1 MVKERR
7 SSFGFLLCRGGLVWL
22 LVSLVLAGCGGEAEE
37 FVPLPPFVRE
47 PRGALVMSAETAAT
61 ISLRGLPPEI
71 VVDEAGQIV
80 VAAGLE
86 NVGVG
91 TYVLLEG
98 GGAGVRPEAIASYR
112 WQVQGPPNSTAAFAD
127 PAARFT
133 TFLPDVVGPYTITLT
148 IGDGAG
154 VIGRPADLRLLA
166 GTWVGAGI
174 VAGASDHPSQ
184 CIECHDDKVATWRGT
199 RHSETLHRAMDGQAS
214 PFYFENCIHC
224 HTVGKNEIA
233 DNGGFDD
240 VARELGWT
248 YPEELRPGNY
258 ARLVAEAP
266 RLANLA
272 NTQCENC
279 HGPGSAHEDDDGNI
293 AFSLRPELCIQCHDF
308 LQQDRHAQWV
318 RSGHADTSL
327 PHLFPDGID
336 DPVCSGCHTT
346 RGMIAVADGLAVEV
360 GGDEYLSCQACH
372 DPHAAPGSNVHQLR
386 FYGSIALPD
395 GTHMA
400 NVGSSAT
407 CIQCHNVVDIPHVVE
422 EEGAFLPPQSAAAE
436 MLAGVGGYTF
446 GETLTNSP
454 HVNAF
459 RWGGGCVGCHMVS
472 ASGEGAGDFLS
483 ATMNEPVG
491 EHTFLVRW
499 DNGTP
504 DDPSDDIENLRAC
517 APCHGDIPR
526 LNGPAAADYDGDGVV
541 GDVQDEVQG
550 LLDLVRRQLM
560 AAGVAWQDEA
570 PYWGPAEGIELRAGV
585 YNWSYV
591 NNDGSGGMHNTARAV
606 ELLQLTYER
615 LAGEPVPGAV
625 LRAAEAP
632 AETYRQRYSPA
643 GPLAD
648 FFGDE
653 FGWVHVAIPL
663 ALLGLLAAVVVIAV
677 TARRRGS
684 MPS

>member
-1 MVKERR
+1 MIKEHR
-7 SSFGFLLCRGGLVWL
+7 SSFGFTLRRGCWVWL
-22 LVSLVLAGCGGEAEE
+22 LALLVLAGCGEPAEE
-37 FVPLPPFVRE
+37 PTPLPPFVRE
-47 PRGALVMSAETAAT
+47 PRGALVMTAETVAT
-61 ISLRGLPPEI
+61 IILRGLPPEMI
-71 VVDEAGQIV
+71 VDEAGQIV

-98 GGAGVRPEAIASYR
+98 GGAGVRPEAIGSYR
-112 WQVQGPPNSTAAFAD
+112 WEVEGPANSTATVVD
-127 PAARFT
+127 PTARFT
-133 TFLPDVVGPYTITLT
+133 TFIPDVVGPYTISLT

-154 VIGRPADLRLLA
+154 VIGRPGGLRLHA

-174 VAGASDHPSQ
+174 VAGGSDDPSQ
-184 CIECHDDKVATWRGT
+184 CIFCHGERVATWRET
-199 RHSETLHRAMDGQAS
+199 RHAETLHRAMDGQAS

-224 HTVGKNEIA
+224 HTVGKNPIA

-258 ARLVAEAP
+258 ARLVADAP
-266 RLANLA
+266 RLANLG

-279 HGPGSAHEDDDGNI
+279 HGPGSAHRGDDGAI
-293 AFSLRPELCIQCHDF
+293 AVSLRPELCIQCHDF
-308 LQQDRHAQWV
+308 LQQDLHAQWV

-336 DPVCSGCHTT
+336 DPFCAGCHTAQ
-346 RGMIAVADGLAVEV
+346 GMVAVAKGVEVEV

-372 DPHAAPGSNVHQLR
+372 DPHAAPGWNVHQLR
-386 FYGSIALPD
+386 FYGSIQLPD
-395 GTHMA
+395 GTNMA

-407 CIQCHNVVDIPHVVE
+407 CIYCHNVVDTPHVVE

-436 MLAGVGGYTF
+436 MLAGVGGYAF
-446 GETLTNSP
+446 GETLTNTP
-454 HVNAF
+454 HVNSF
-459 RWGGGCVGCHMVS
+459 HWGGGCVGCHMAS

-491 EHTFLVRW
+491 GHTFLLRW

-517 APCHGDIPR
+517 VPCHGEIPR

-541 GDVQDEVQG
+541 GNVQDEVQG
-550 LLDLVRRQLM
+550 LLDLVREQLI

-570 PYWGPAEGIELRAGV
+570 PYWGPAEAVVLRAGV

-591 NNDGSGGMHNTARAV
+591 NNDGSRGLHNTARAV

-625 LRAAEAP
+625 LRAEEAP
-632 AETYRQRYSPA
+632 AETYRERYAPA
-643 GPLAD
+643 GPLDD

-653 FGWVHVAIPL
+653 FSWVHIVIPL
-663 ALLGLLAAVVVIAV
+663 ALLGLLAAVVLIAV
-677 TARRRGS
+677 TAWRRGS
-684 MPS
+684 EL